1 MRNFLQFT
9 RIGIVFVLLVATF
22 LPSSAQTIR
31 RVTVGGAG
39 NRSGTSW
46 ANASQLQAA
55 LEASN
60 TAGDQVWIAAGT
72 YNPHAT
78 DRTVT
83 FSIPAGVLVY
93 GGFAGNEATL
103 ANRAG
108 GATILSGDLLG
119 DDGTR
124 PVRPLA
130 TADQT
135 VYNAARAVYDATRDD
150 NSNNT
155 VVTITGANVT
165 LDGLTITAGNL
176 QTYDSGGGLYAG
188 SGTADATLTGCTFT
202 NNEAG
207 DIGGGAFFRS
217 TVTLTDCI
225 FIGNEADSD
234 GGGAHFFTTATLT
247 GCIFTGNTT
256 AANGGGAG
264 FFNPVTLTGCTFT
277 GNTARF
283 GGGAASFNR
292 AATLTNC
299 VVVGN
304 SADRGGGLLLSG
316 GGTVINSTFYNNN
329 TTRSFGGGILV
340 GFDDTDIFTS
350 GIQSDPFTL
359 RNSIL
364 VGNTTPTLGTQLY
377 LQNEIA
383 SEANIQNNLL
393 EGGVAGIGYRISG
406 SANITETGTIDQ
418 SNASAVF
425 ASTDAMNTNY
435 LRLKAG
441 SPAVNAGNNAY
452 LNNGTSG
459 NPDDDIKTDAAG
471 KMRIQG
477 GTVDLGAY
485 ESDIDT
491 RTAQTITFT
500 PPATGAVGGKIALT
514 ATASTGLD
522 VTFEVTGG
530 TGTATLSDNTLSL
543 TGVGTV
549 EVTATQAGN
558 ATYATTTK
566 TQTITVRD
574 PLIRRVT
581 TAGNGSAD
589 GSTWAT
595 AMTLQAALA
604 ASTAPGDQVWIAAGT
619 YKPFGVDRAE
629 ATFSIP
635 AGVLVYG
642 GFAGNEADNFDPATN
657 ARTGGETILSGDL
670 MSDDGTR
677 PVQPAEG
684 EDMTAYN
691 AARAVYDATRDDN
704 SNTVVTITGVNV
716 TLDGLTITAGEG
728 GNPAG
733 SLNDSG
739 AGLYAGAGIT
749 GVTLTGC
756 TFTSNSAG
764 NWGGGVAFQE
774 VATLTA
780 CTFTG
785 NTAKFQGG
793 GAYFR
798 IGSTVTACT
807 FTGNETRA
815 GNGGGALFGEAAT
828 LVACTFT
835 GNEAGSG
842 GGAYFWEASTLTNC
856 VLVGNRAG
864 SSAGLYFRS
873 GGTVINSTLY
883 NNTAGSAAGG
893 IGADFRDT
901 PLPFILRNS
910 ILVGNTAGATGPG
923 SQLYVS
929 IRETSDVVTL
939 QNNLLEGGAAAIFY
953 ADVSPNIT
961 ETGTVDES
969 DASVVF
975 ASTTAAEASY
985 LRLAV
990 GSPALNAG
998 NNSFIPAGI
1007 TTDAVGEMRIQ
1018 GTAVDLGA
1026 YEGGVVAP
1034 PPADPILRVTA
1045 TGAGARD
1052 GSNWANAMTLQAA
1065 LAASTTPGDQVWIA
1079 GGIYKPHAT
1088 DRMATFSILT
1098 GVLVYGGFAGNE
1110 GDDFDPAINDTRTR
1124 NAEGVLTNVTTLSGD
1139 LSGNDIARPAE
1150 GVDRTAYDAA
1160 RTENSHTVVTIT
1172 GSNVTLD
1179 GLTIS
1184 GGQGGTAVDAMAFV
1198 GAGLLVEAGT
1208 TGTTLTDCT
1217 FTGNEAQFGSGA
1229 FFNAE
1234 ATTLTGCTFTGNKA
1248 VSNGGGAQFQ
1258 GTATLTGCTFRGNVS
1273 DGAAGGAGGASF
1285 GGTAML
1291 TDCTFTGNVSA
1302 GNGGGA
1308 WFFEAATL
1316 TNCVLVGNSAI
1327 SGGGLLF
1334 SSGGGTVINSTLY
1347 NNTATAE
1354 GGGIRVQFDT
1364 NNPFILQNS
1373 LLVGN
1378 TAADAVSGHQVRID
1392 NADAANVV
1400 TLQNNLIA
1408 GGAVPLGTD
1417 QGIVYTTPGSGNITV
1432 ASTTDQSD
1440 AAVVFASTDA
1450 MNANYLHLKAGSP
1463 AVNAGNNAYLNN
1475 GTPANTDDDIKT
1487 DVAGNARI
1495 QGGTVDLGAYESGM
1509 ASPAALNIRR
1519 VTTAGN
1525 GSADGSTWAT
1535 AMTLQA
1541 ALAASTAPGDQV
1553 WIAAGT
1559 YKPFGVDRAVATFS
1573 IPAGVLVYGGFA
1585 GNEADNFDPATT
1597 ARTGGETILSGDLMS
1612 DDGTRPVQP
1621 PASEDQTAY
1630 NAARAVYNA
1639 TRDDNSNTVV
1649 TITGSN
1655 ATLDGLTITA
1665 GEGGNPAVFNQGAG
1679 LYAGAGI
1686 TGATLTDCTFT
1697 GNEAGS
1703 GGGAYFQEVATL
1715 TGCTF
1720 TNNVAGEF
1728 GSGGGAY
1735 FRNAATLTGCTF
1747 TGNEA
1752 NEGGGAFFGGE
1763 STLTA
1768 CTFTG
1773 NEVES
1778 VGGGAYFFVA
1788 GTLTNCVLVG
1798 NKTAGNSAGL
1808 YFRSG
1813 GTVINSTLYNNT
1825 AESAA
1830 GGIGANF
1837 RSTLSPFILRN
1848 SILVGNTAGAG
1859 PQLYVNIQETSE
1871 VVTLQKNLIEGG
1883 AADIFYADGG
1893 TSPNITETGTLDA
1906 TAAAVFAST
1915 DAMNANY
1922 LRLKTGSPAVGAG
1935 NNVYIPE
1942 GIVTD
1947 AAGKPRIQ
1955 RNTVDLGAYESDID
1969 TRTAQII
1976 TFTSPDEGA
1985 VGETITLAATSDSGL
2000 PVTFEITG
2008 EFEADGTT
2016 PAAEGTVTTLADDGV
2031 TLSLVGIGEV
2041 EITTTQAGNAT
2052 YATTTKTQTITV
2064 EAALN
2069 IRRVTTTGA
2078 GNESGSSWA
2087 NASQLQAA
2095 LAASTKAGNQVWI
2108 AAGTYKPHADDRT
2121 ATFTIPEGVLVYGG
2135 FAGNEADDFDP
2146 ATTARMGAATI
2157 LSGDL
2162 MSDDGTRPAPPADA
2176 ANLTP
2181 EETAAIAAYDATR
2194 TDNSNTVVTIAGE
2207 NVTLDGLTI
2216 SGGQGGNP
2224 ADFNRGA
2231 GLYAGSGITG
2241 VTLTACTFTDN
2252 MVGNQGGGA
2261 FFLLTATLTG
2271 CTFTGNTAGD
2281 NGGGAYFLSGTLT
2294 LEACTFTGNT
2304 AGDNGGGAYFSTTAT
2319 LTNCVVVGNRA
2330 TNTSGGLSFNS
2341 GGTVINSTLYNNTA
2355 DNQGG
2360 GIFVAFNTNNPF
2372 TLRNSILVGNT
2383 AADAASGH
2391 QVDVDNGDVAH
2402 VATLQNN
2409 LIEGGADP
2417 MGTDQGVVYATPGA
2431 ANITQTG
2438 TVDEDD
2444 VAAVFTSTMAENAN
2458 YLRLKEF
2465 SPAIGAGNNDYVNNA
2480 TPPITTDAAGAMRI
2494 QSGMVD
2500 LGAYESAFVTPMP
2513 QTLVFTLTG
2522 DLISGNTIPL
2532 KATSQD
2538 ADGDDIT
2545 ADGLPAVTYTSSEN
2559 TIAEVRA
2566 VSGGG
2571 QELVLKALGL
2581 ATITASRGGGTAGG
2595 VSYAAATPVT
2605 QDITVEEAPQTLTFV
2620 LAGSGISGNTIALTA
2635 TSQDGDGTDIAAG
2648 LPAVTYTSS
2657 EERVALVRA
2666 VEGGGQELVLLMN
2679 GTTTITASRVG
2690 GTIEGVTY
2698 AAATPVTQDIMVS
2711 AAAQTL
2717 VFTLTGDLISG
2728 NTIPLTAI
2736 SQDADGDDI
2745 TADGLPAITYMSS
2758 DENVAEVRAVSG
2770 GGQELVLLMNG
2781 TTTIT
2786 VSRGE
2791 GTVEEI
2797 TYAAATAVTQ
2807 EITVSAATQTLSFPP
2822 PNNPVLEVGNEIT
2835 LTATT
2840 QDAGGDDIAGLEVTL
2855 AITSAGT
2862 VATFNTGTGVLIF
2875 VGVGSVTVTA
2885 SRAAGTAD
2893 GVTYA
2898 AATDVEQTFTVTQGT
2913 QTVAITSGNTG
2924 QATTTTI
2931 ALTATVVNALGV
2943 DTGSDITYE
2952 IVSETPT
2959 RPGDDVADLPA
2970 GTNMLELIRPGT
2982 VEIRATA
2989 EGNVNTYAEATDT
3002 QEITVTDDPVFPQTF
3017 TFNLAAGGT
3026 SGDEITLTATS
3037 QDAGGNEITGLP
3049 DVTFAITPGS
3059 NNPTTAGENVATLA
3073 ADVLTLASPGMI
3085 SITASRAG
3093 GRGDDGVTYAAATAV
3108 TQPITVA
3115 AAMQI
3120 LTFDLVADG
3129 TSGDRLPLTAT
3140 SQDADGNNIAAGLP
3154 AITYTSSDENV
3165 AEVRAVAGGGQE
3177 LVLLTPGTTTITVS
3191 RGGGTAGGVTYAPA
3205 DDVTQDITVE
3215 SAVPTA
3221 QVIAFDDPTGGA
3233 TVRVGES
3240 IDLVATTD
3248 APNDAMLAIA
3258 FTSSATNIA
3267 VVVNDDDGTF
3277 SLRFDGTG
3285 DVTITATQAGGIG
3298 ANGIT
3303 YAPATATQTITVA
3316 AAAAIAVDQEAVF
3329 VAKTAIRG
3337 TFEIFST
3344 IRWQL
3349 SKSNTGAEWITNIA
3363 ADGGNSDASSITGEN
3378 DASITITTIANPN
3391 NTGRSTTLTLTAI
3404 DQAGNTLTE
3413 PAPVT
3418 ISFTQLGTT
3427 HTGDISVTTQAEVD
3441 ALRTSLRPGTTLIVG
3456 NVTIGLELTTS
3467 DITDLSPFAAI
3478 IEVTGSV
3485 VVKRN
3490 RDLPNLIGL
3499 NQLESIEGDFE
3510 VSGNDALTSLGE
3522 FPALESIGG
3531 GFAVGNNG
3539 DLTSLGDFTVLE
3551 SVEGDF
3557 EVSGNGD
3564 LTSLGDF
3571 TALQSIGGGFE
3582 VGENGDL
3589 PSPGDFTALQTIS
3602 GDFEMS
3608 DNAALTSLG
3617 NFPALQTIGGGFE
3630 VSENGDLPSLGGF
3643 TVLQSIG
3650 SIFKVSGNDL
3660 LTSLGDFPV
3669 LQTIGGDF
3677 EVGENAA
3684 LASVRDFTVLQTIG
3698 GSFEVSGNAA
3708 VTSVRDF
3715 TALQTIRGS
3724 FEVSGN
3730 AALNSVRDFPV
3741 LQTIGSDF
3749 EVSGN
3754 ADLTSLGNFAVLQS
3768 IGGSFEVS
3776 GTVVLPSQGD
3786 FPALQTI
3793 GGSFEIYN
3801 NAALTSPGEFLMLT
3815 SIGSANGIPVP
3826 STGTDEDNVSILVE
3840 GNALL
3845 QDCCVLTT
3853 FFSDG
3858 ANAVSGQIF
3867 IGDNASGC
3875 SSIAEVNCAFLK
3887 TNLEVV
3893 FTEKATTEGVIKG
3906 MFEIFSTLPWQ
3917 LSKPTTEEAKWI
3929 TNIAAGDDNS
3939 DASSITGENNASIT
3953 ITAAANPENAVRSMT
3968 LTLTAMDMAGEALTD
3983 PPPVTILFTQLG
3995 ATYEGDF
4002 TLEFQTSATENKKS
4016 SSQRERMRAALTNV
4030 TAIRGNLIIGN
4041 YNVNNDITE
4050 LRPLRGITH
4059 VTGNVEVVSN
4069 SRLVSLGFLAD
4080 LQAIGGN
4087 LLVENNNLLEDCCT
4101 LAGFLNGE
4109 TNTVSGRTF
4118 IDDNASG
4125 CGTTTQV
4132 NCEPFLKAGKKVVL
4146 AEKTATESTLE
4157 AFSRKD
4163 WQLSKPSAEVEWITK
4178 MEAEDVESDPISI
4191 MGENNAFITITT
4203 TVNPKNTGRRTKL
4216 TLKAI
4221 DVDGSALDN
4230 MASITVPF
4238 TQLGISHTGN
4248 VSVATQAEVDAL
4260 STSLTTD
4267 ATRIKG
4273 NVTIGSAS
4281 GMSDI
4286 DDLSQFEDIIEITG
4300 NVVVRGNLRL
4310 TSLAGLSQLQIIG
4323 GSFGVNRNAALTSL
4337 GDFTDLESIG
4347 GSFVVGGPSSDD
4359 GNAALLSLGDFR
4371 TLQTIGGSFVVER
4384 NRSLTSL
4391 GDFRALHT
4399 IDDSFVVSSFA
4410 LTSLGDFTALQTI
4423 KGDFE
4428 VNFTALPSLDYFTA
4442 LQSIG
4447 GTFVVNINDALTSLG
4462 NFPALQII
4470 GDDFEVTKNT
4480 TLTSL
4485 GNFSALQSIGGDFE
4499 VTKNDI
4505 LTSLGDFTAL
4515 EFIGG
4520 IFEVGGNAALTSLG
4534 NFAALKGIGGDFD
4547 VIDNDALTSL
4557 GDFTKLQFMG
4567 DFEVENNFV
4576 LTSLGDFPVLGVMGD
4591 FFVEVNDG
4599 LTSLGNF
4606 PVLES
4611 IEGSFVMNYN
4621 DGLTSLGDFTALQTI
4636 GGSFGVV
4643 GTSAL
4648 TSLGDFS
4655 CLAIHRQWSCDG
4667 LQRRPDFSGRISC
4680 A

>member
-1 MRNFLQFT
+1 ML
-9 RIGIVFVLLVATF
+9 
-22 LPSSAQTIR
+22 R
-31 RVTVGGAG
+31 R
-39 NRSGTSW
+39 
-46 ANASQLQAA
+46 
-55 LEASN
+55 
-60 TAGDQVWIAAGT
+60 
-72 YNPHAT
+72 Y
-78 DRTVT
+78 
-83 FSIPAGVLVY
+83 
-93 GGFAGNEATL
+93 
-103 ANRAG
+103 
-108 GATILSGDLLG
+108 
-119 DDGTR
+119 
-124 PVRPLA
+124 
-130 TADQT
+130 
-135 VYNAARAVYDATRDD
+135 
-150 NSNNT
+150 
-155 VVTITGANVT
+155 
-165 LDGLTITAGNL
+165 
-176 QTYDSGGGLYAG
+176 
-188 SGTADATLTGCTFT
+188 
-202 NNEAG
+202 
-207 DIGGGAFFRS
+207 
-217 TVTLTDCI
+217 
-225 FIGNEADSD
+225 
-234 GGGAHFFTTATLT
+234 
-247 GCIFTGNTT
+247 
-256 AANGGGAG
+256 
-264 FFNPVTLTGCTFT
+264 
-277 GNTARF
+277 
-283 GGGAASFNR
+283 
-292 AATLTNC
+292 
-299 VVVGN
+299 
-304 SADRGGGLLLSG
+304 
-316 GGTVINSTFYNNN
+316 
-329 TTRSFGGGILV
+329 
-340 GFDDTDIFTS
+340 
-350 GIQSDPFTL
+350 
-359 RNSIL
+359 
-364 VGNTTPTLGTQLY
+364 
-377 LQNEIA
+377 
-383 SEANIQNNLL
+383 
-393 EGGVAGIGYRISG
+393 
-406 SANITETGTIDQ
+406 
-418 SNASAVF
+418 
-425 ASTDAMNTNY
+425 
-435 LRLKAG
+435 
-441 SPAVNAGNNAY
+441 
-452 LNNGTSG
+452 
-459 NPDDDIKTDAAG
+459 
-471 KMRIQG
+471 
-477 GTVDLGAY
+477 
-485 ESDIDT
+485 
-491 RTAQTITFT
+491 
-500 PPATGAVGGKIALT
+500 
-514 ATASTGLD
+514 
-522 VTFEVTGG
+522 
-530 TGTATLSDNTLSL
+530 
-543 TGVGTV
+543 
-549 EVTATQAGN
+549 
-558 ATYATTTK
+558 
-566 TQTITVRD
+566 
-574 PLIRRVT
+574 
-581 TAGNGSAD
+581 
-589 GSTWAT
+589 
-595 AMTLQAALA
+595 
-604 ASTAPGDQVWIAAGT
+604 
-619 YKPFGVDRAE
+619 
-629 ATFSIP
+629 
-635 AGVLVYG
+635 
-642 GFAGNEADNFDPATN
+642 
-657 ARTGGETILSGDL
+657 
-670 MSDDGTR
+670 
-677 PVQPAEG
+677 
-684 EDMTAYN
+684 
-691 AARAVYDATRDDN
+691 
-704 SNTVVTITGVNV
+704 
-716 TLDGLTITAGEG
+716 
-728 GNPAG
+728 
-733 SLNDSG
+733 
-739 AGLYAGAGIT
+739 
-749 GVTLTGC
+749 
-756 TFTSNSAG
+756 
-764 NWGGGVAFQE
+764 
-774 VATLTA
+774 
-780 CTFTG
+780 
-785 NTAKFQGG
+785 
-793 GAYFR
+793 
-798 IGSTVTACT
+798 
-807 FTGNETRA
+807 
-815 GNGGGALFGEAAT
+815 
-828 LVACTFT
+828 
-835 GNEAGSG
+835 
-842 GGAYFWEASTLTNC
+842 
-856 VLVGNRAG
+856 
-864 SSAGLYFRS
+864 
-873 GGTVINSTLY
+873 
-883 NNTAGSAAGG
+883 
-893 IGADFRDT
+893 
-901 PLPFILRNS
+901 
-910 ILVGNTAGATGPG
+910 
-923 SQLYVS
+923 
-929 IRETSDVVTL
+929 
-939 QNNLLEGGAAAIFY
+939 
-953 ADVSPNIT
+953 
-961 ETGTVDES
+961 
-969 DASVVF
+969 
-975 ASTTAAEASY
+975 
-985 LRLAV
+985 
-990 GSPALNAG
+990 
-998 NNSFIPAGI
+998 
-1007 TTDAVGEMRIQ
+1007 
-1018 GTAVDLGA
+1018 
-1026 YEGGVVAP
+1026 
-1034 PPADPILRVTA
+1034 
-1045 TGAGARD
+1045 
-1052 GSNWANAMTLQAA
+1052 
-1065 LAASTTPGDQVWIA
+1065 
-1079 GGIYKPHAT
+1079 
-1088 DRMATFSILT
+1088 
-1098 GVLVYGGFAGNE
+1098 
-1110 GDDFDPAINDTRTR
+1110 
-1124 NAEGVLTNVTTLSGD
+1124 
-1139 LSGNDIARPAE
+1139 
-1150 GVDRTAYDAA
+1150 
-1160 RTENSHTVVTIT
+1160 
-1172 GSNVTLD
+1172 
-1179 GLTIS
+1179 
-1184 GGQGGTAVDAMAFV
+1184 
-1198 GAGLLVEAGT
+1198 
-1208 TGTTLTDCT
+1208 
-1217 FTGNEAQFGSGA
+1217 
-1229 FFNAE
+1229 
-1234 ATTLTGCTFTGNKA
+1234 
-1248 VSNGGGAQFQ
+1248 
-1258 GTATLTGCTFRGNVS
+1258 
-1273 DGAAGGAGGASF
+1273 
-1285 GGTAML
+1285 
-1291 TDCTFTGNVSA
+1291 
-1302 GNGGGA
+1302 
-1308 WFFEAATL
+1308 
-1316 TNCVLVGNSAI
+1316 
-1327 SGGGLLF
+1327 
-1334 SSGGGTVINSTLY
+1334 
-1347 NNTATAE
+1347 
-1354 GGGIRVQFDT
+1354 
-1364 NNPFILQNS
+1364 
-1373 LLVGN
+1373 
-1378 TAADAVSGHQVRID
+1378 
-1392 NADAANVV
+1392 
-1400 TLQNNLIA
+1400 
-1408 GGAVPLGTD
+1408 
-1417 QGIVYTTPGSGNITV
+1417 
-1432 ASTTDQSD
+1432 
-1440 AAVVFASTDA
+1440 
-1450 MNANYLHLKAGSP
+1450 
-1463 AVNAGNNAYLNN
+1463 
-1475 GTPANTDDDIKT
+1475 
-1487 DVAGNARI
+1487 
-1495 QGGTVDLGAYESGM
+1495 
-1509 ASPAALNIRR
+1509 
-1519 VTTAGN
+1519 
-1525 GSADGSTWAT
+1525 
-1535 AMTLQA
+1535 
-1541 ALAASTAPGDQV
+1541 
-1553 WIAAGT
+1553 
-1559 YKPFGVDRAVATFS
+1559 
-1573 IPAGVLVYGGFA
+1573 
-1585 GNEADNFDPATT
+1585 
-1597 ARTGGETILSGDLMS
+1597 
-1612 DDGTRPVQP
+1612 
-1621 PASEDQTAY
+1621 
-1630 NAARAVYNA
+1630 
-1639 TRDDNSNTVV
+1639 
-1649 TITGSN
+1649 
-1655 ATLDGLTITA
+1655 
-1665 GEGGNPAVFNQGAG
+1665 
-1679 LYAGAGI
+1679 
-1686 TGATLTDCTFT
+1686 
-1697 GNEAGS
+1697 
-1703 GGGAYFQEVATL
+1703 
-1715 TGCTF
+1715 
-1720 TNNVAGEF
+1720 
-1728 GSGGGAY
+1728 
-1735 FRNAATLTGCTF
+1735 
-1747 TGNEA
+1747 
-1752 NEGGGAFFGGE
+1752 
-1763 STLTA
+1763 
-1768 CTFTG
+1768 
-1773 NEVES
+1773 
-1778 VGGGAYFFVA
+1778 
-1788 GTLTNCVLVG
+1788 
-1798 NKTAGNSAGL
+1798 
-1808 YFRSG
+1808 
-1813 GTVINSTLYNNT
+1813 
-1825 AESAA
+1825 
-1830 GGIGANF
+1830 
-1837 RSTLSPFILRN
+1837 
-1848 SILVGNTAGAG
+1848 
-1859 PQLYVNIQETSE
+1859 
-1871 VVTLQKNLIEGG
+1871 
-1883 AADIFYADGG
+1883 
-1893 TSPNITETGTLDA
+1893 
-1906 TAAAVFAST
+1906 
-1915 DAMNANY
+1915 
-1922 LRLKTGSPAVGAG
+1922 
-1935 NNVYIPE
+1935 
-1942 GIVTD
+1942 
-1947 AAGKPRIQ
+1947 
-1955 RNTVDLGAYESDID
+1955 
-1969 TRTAQII
+1969 
-1976 TFTSPDEGA
+1976 
-1985 VGETITLAATSDSGL
+1985 
-2000 PVTFEITG
+2000 
-2008 EFEADGTT
+2008 
-2016 PAAEGTVTTLADDGV
+2016 
-2031 TLSLVGIGEV
+2031 
-2041 EITTTQAGNAT
+2041 
-2052 YATTTKTQTITV
+2052 
-2064 EAALN
+2064 
-2069 IRRVTTTGA
+2069 
-2078 GNESGSSWA
+2078 
-2087 NASQLQAA
+2087 
-2095 LAASTKAGNQVWI
+2095 
-2108 AAGTYKPHADDRT
+2108 
-2121 ATFTIPEGVLVYGG
+2121 
-2135 FAGNEADDFDP
+2135 
-2146 ATTARMGAATI
+2146 
-2157 LSGDL
+2157 
-2162 MSDDGTRPAPPADA
+2162 
-2176 ANLTP
+2176 
-2181 EETAAIAAYDATR
+2181 
-2194 TDNSNTVVTIAGE
+2194 
-2207 NVTLDGLTI
+2207 
-2216 SGGQGGNP
+2216 
-2224 ADFNRGA
+2224 
-2231 GLYAGSGITG
+2231 
-2241 VTLTACTFTDN
+2241 
-2252 MVGNQGGGA
+2252 
-2261 FFLLTATLTG
+2261 
-2271 CTFTGNTAGD
+2271 
-2281 NGGGAYFLSGTLT
+2281 
-2294 LEACTFTGNT
+2294 
-2304 AGDNGGGAYFSTTAT
+2304 
-2319 LTNCVVVGNRA
+2319 
-2330 TNTSGGLSFNS
+2330 
-2341 GGTVINSTLYNNTA
+2341 
-2355 DNQGG
+2355 
-2360 GIFVAFNTNNPF
+2360 
-2372 TLRNSILVGNT
+2372 
-2383 AADAASGH
+2383 
-2391 QVDVDNGDVAH
+2391 
-2402 VATLQNN
+2402 
-2409 LIEGGADP
+2409 
-2417 MGTDQGVVYATPGA
+2417 
-2431 ANITQTG
+2431 
-2438 TVDEDD
+2438 
-2444 VAAVFTSTMAENAN
+2444 FTSTMAENEN

-2545 ADGLPAVTYTSSEN
+2545 ADGLPAITYMSSDN

-2566 VSGGG
+2566 VFGGG
-2571 QELVLKALGL
+2571 QELVLKAPGL

-2620 LAGSGISGNTIALTA
+2620 LAGSGISGNTIPLTT
-2635 TSQDGDGTDIAAG
+2635 TSQDADGTDIAAG

-2657 EERVALVRA
+2657 EENVALVRA

-2690 GTIEGVTY
+2690 GTIEEVTY

-2736 SQDADGDDI
+2736 SQDADGTDI
-2745 TADGLPAITYMSS
+2745 TADGLPVITYMSS

-2862 VATFNTGTGVLIF
+2862 VATFNAVTGVLTF

-2970 GTNMLELIRPGT
+2970 GTNMLALIRPGT

-2989 EGNVNTYAEATDT
+2989 AGDVNTYAEATDT

-3037 QDAGGNEITGLP
+3037 QDAGGTEITGLP

-3115 AAMQI
+3115 AAMQT

-3129 TSGDRLPLTAT
+3129 TSGTTLALTATAQDVDGNDITAAAGLPAITYTSSDERVAMVRATGGGGQELLLLADGTATITALREGGTVGGVTYAPADDVTQDITVGEATQTLVFTLQPDGISGAVIALTATAQDASGNDITAAAGLPAITYTSDAPDIAEVRGGQLVLLMDGTATITASRSGGTVGGVTYAAATAVTQPITVSAATQTLVFTLAGDRTSGDRLPLTAT
-3140 SQDADGNNIAAGLP
+3140 SQDADGNNISAAGLP
-3154 AITYTSSDENV
+3154 AITYMSSEENV

-3177 LVLLTPGTTTITVS
+3177 LVLLTPGTTIITAS

-3215 SAVPTA
+3215 PAVPTA

-3248 APNDAMLAIA
+3248 APSDAMLAIA

-3277 SLRFDGTG
+3277 SLRLDGTG

-3404 DQAGNTLTE
+3404 DQTGNTLTE

-3441 ALRTSLRPGTTLIVG
+3441 ALRTSLRPGTTLIMG

-3490 RDLPNLIGL
+3490 RDLPNLMGL

-3510 VSGNDALTSLGE
+3510 VSGNDALTSLGD

-3531 GFAVGNNG
+3531 GFAVENNG
-3539 DLTSLGDFTVLE
+3539 DLTSLGDFAALQTI
-3551 SVEGDF
+3551 GGGF
-3557 EVSGNGD
+3557 AMGNNGD

-3571 TALQSIGGGFE
+3571 TALQTIGGGFE
-3582 VGENGDL
+3582 VVENGDL
-3589 PSPGDFTALQTIS
+3589 PSLGNFTALQTIS
-3602 GDFEMS
+3602 GGFEMS
-3608 DNAALTSLG
+3608 DNDALTSLG

-3741 LQTIGSDF
+3741 LQSIGDDF

-3776 GTVVLPSQGD
+3776 GTVALPSQGD

-3801 NAALTSPGEFLMLT
+3801 NAALTSPGEFFMLT

-3875 SSIAEVNCAFLK
+3875 SSTAEVNCAFLK
-3887 TNLEVV
+3887 TDLEVV

-4101 LAGFLNGE
+4101 LAGFLSGE

-4163 WQLSKPSAEVEWITK
+4163 WQLSKPGAEVEWITN
-4178 MEAEDVESDPISI
+4178 MEAEGSTSNPISI

-4221 DVDGSALDN
+4221 NMDDDALTKQ
-4230 MASITVPF
+4230 ASITVPF

-4286 DDLSQFEDIIEITG
+4286 DDLSQFADIIEITG

-4359 GNAALLSLGDFR
+4359 GNATLLSLGDFR

-4410 LTSLGDFTALQTI
+4410 LTSLGDFTKLQTI

-4428 VNFTALPSLDYFTA
+4428 VNFTALPSLNYFTA

-4485 GNFSALQSIGGDFE
+4485 GNFSALQSISGDFE

-4505 LTSLGDFTAL
+4505 LTSLGDFPAL

-4547 VIDNDALTSL
+4547 VIDNDVLKSL
-4557 GDFTKLQFMG
+4557 GDFTKLQFIG
-4567 DFEVENNFV
+4567 DFEVGNNFA
-4576 LTSLGDFPVLGVMGD
+4576 LTSLGNFPALQFMGD

-4599 LTSLGNF
+4599 LESLGDF

-4611 IEGSFVMNYN
+4611 IDGSFVMNYN

-4648 TSLGDFS
+4648 TSLGGFPALQTIGSGLVMDFNAALTS
-4655 CLAIHRQWSCDG
+4655 LGEFPALESIGSVDEVLVLSTGGNQDDVSILVENNDLLEECCVLTTF
-4667 LQRRPDFSGRISC
+4667 FSGSTNAVSGQVIIFNNATGCSSRAEINTCGGGSPSIRRVTTTGDALGDGSDWTKAMTLQAALEVSTTVGDQVWIAEGTYKPDATDRAVTFTIPAGVLVYGGFVGTEADDFDPESTARTGAATILSGDLADNDVGREEADYNALRNDNSYSVVTVTGPGATLDGVTITAGESGTSGVGGGLYAVLGAATNMMVKDCLFTNNNADNSGGGAYFTESTILTGCTFTDNTAVENGGGAFFDAVLLGEASRLTDCTFTGNEAGKDGGGAYFGGVLFGEAATLTGCTFTDNTTEESGGGTYFSFGEVATLMGCTFKGNEAGKGGGMFIEEVEEAMLTGCIFTGNEAKYSYGGGAGFSETAMLTNCVVAGNSAAGSGGGLVFSTGGTVINSTFYNNTTDTQGGGIAVFFNDTHVMVGIQTNSFTLQNSILIDNTATTAGDAVYLVYEAPLMPSNIEATIDRNLLGSGMADLGVGVYDRVTSIYTDDRLANAWNVTLSNTIKESDAAVVFASTDAVNADYLRVAAGSPAVNSGNNNYIPTGITTDAVGNIRIQGGRIDLGAYESDVKLTQEISFI
-4680 A
+4680 APAADESGTVGQTIPISLTAMTTAMGLFVTFSIDPATGVATLTDNGDGTGSLTLDGAGTVIVTASQAGNATYESATPVTRTITVTKQSQVITFDDPTGGATVRVGQTIPLAATTDAPGLFVSFSIDPAAGIATLTDAGDGTGSLTLDDVGTVMVTASQAGDATYAPAADVTHTITVEAVLGIEEATDGFVLYPNPTSGKLHFSEQVAEFRLYGIEGRLLEIWKNVRSVDLSARHAGLYFAEVIRGGRSVRYRIMRE